1 MHSPEEAEG
10 SESDTLEAPSE
21 ASTLEEVSDTLEEED
36 TEVTMPEGDLTKVL
50 ESHATQMKLMTEL
63 VEKQGKAMDEM
74 ARHITTIDKSLEKTV
89 LEKEAPVIDAA
100 EKEKQEILRRRQIPP
115 PVFKGREGRKTRGP
129 PPQSRR
135 LDGSNRNQK
144 PRQTK

>member
-74 ARHITTIDKSLEKTV
+74 ARHITIIE
-89 LEKEAPVIDAA
+89 
-100 EKEKQEILRRRQIPP
+100 
-115 PVFKGREGRKTRGP
+115 
-129 PPQSRR
+129 
-135 LDGSNRNQK
+135 
-144 PRQTK
+144 TKA